1 MSTPRKVPTRTCTG
15 CGSSTTKRTLI
26 RFVRTPDGH
35 VEVDSTGKA
44 DGRGAY
50 LCADPDCFE
59 LARRRRRLDSTL
71 RVNMRDDDYLRLRR
85 DFDGLLNT
93 RNPEQGE

>member
-1 MSTPRKVPTRTCTG
+1 VSTPRKVPTRTCTG
-15 CGSSTTKRTLI
+15 CGSSTTKRALI

>member
-1 MSTPRKVPTRTCTG
+1 VSTPRKVPTRTCTG
-15 CGSSTTKRTLI
+15 CNSSLTKFGLV

-35 VEVDSTGKA
+35 VELDSTGKA

-59 LARRRRRLDSTL
+59 LARRRRRLDSAL
-71 RVNMRDDDYLRLRR
+71 RVNMREDDYLRLRR
-85 DFDGLLNT
+85 DFDGILAS
-93 RNPEQGE
+93 RDPEQGE

>member
-1 MSTPRKVPTRTCTG
+1 
-15 CGSSTTKRTLI
+15 
-26 RFVRTPDGH
+26 VRTPDGH